1 MAVQQRQDVMSIPE
15 YQQHQS
21 QAGLPP
27 EWTTRLGGATSP
39 DQIVQLA
46 KRFVAM
52 QDEIERSR
60 LPSHCLPPSLQT
72 PQDVCNYA
80 FRLTQEQLRFDGP
93 LGAGLLLDRM
103 ALFFS
108 LASSRIAQLAH
119 IARIRV

>member
-1 MAVQQRQDVMSIPE
+1 MRFPKP
-15 YQQHQS
+15 QQHYVTQGS
-21 QAGLPP
+21 LPS
-27 EWTTRLGGATSP
+27 EWTTRLGVATTP
-39 DQIVQLA
+39 EQIVQAA

-52 QDEIERSR
+52 QDEHERSR
-60 LPSHCLPPSLQT
+60 LPSHCLPPTILT

-93 LGAGLLLDRM
+93 LGAGIPLDRM